1 MGCRCNPLNPDSG
14 LCAAPGIKQKAKS
27 DPIIPTCVGCE
38 RVRWQQK
45 KIKIKIKKESLA
57 FFFN

>member
-45 KIKIKIKKESLA
+45 KKKKKKKTSI
-57 FFFN
+57 FF